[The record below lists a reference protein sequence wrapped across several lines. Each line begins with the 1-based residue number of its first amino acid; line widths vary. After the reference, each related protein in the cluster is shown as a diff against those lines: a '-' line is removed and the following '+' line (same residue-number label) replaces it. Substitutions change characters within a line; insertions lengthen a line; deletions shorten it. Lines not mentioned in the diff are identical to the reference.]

1 MAKYKRIFEDNYS
14 YFFTVVTHNRKAI
27 LIDNIDKLRES
38 FRLSKSKYDYEI
50 EAIVILPD
58 HFHMI
63 LTPKVAKDYPKII
76 SHIKRSFLYGL
87 DQNLKNSAKIDLSS
101 SKLKRQH
108 SGIWQSRYYEHTIR
122 DEKDFKIRF
131 DYIHF
136 NPVKHK
142 LVSKVKD
149 WEYSSFHKYVKIG
162 WYDSAWGDFGEDV
175 EFE

>member
-1 MAKYKRIFEDNYS
+1 MANYKRIFEDNYS
-14 YFFTVVTHNRKAI
+14 YFFTIVTHNRMPI
-27 LIDNIDKLRES
+27 LIDNKDLLRES
-38 FRLSKSKYDYEI
+38 FRLSKSKYAYEL
-50 EAIVILPD
+50 EAVVILPD

-63 LTPKVAKDYPKII
+63 LTPKIARDYPKII

-87 DQNLKNSAKIDLSS
+87 DKNLKKSAKTALSR
-101 SKLKRQH
+101 SKSKREH

-136 NPVKHK
+136 NPVKHQ
-142 LVSKVKD
+142 LVSKVND
-149 WEYSSFHKYVKIG
+149 WSYSSFHKYVKMG
-162 WYDSAWGDFGEDV
+162 WYDSAWGNFDENI

>member
-1 MAKYKRIFEDNYS
+1 VFGVYGQLLN
-14 YFFTVVTHNRKAI
+14 
-27 LIDNIDKLRES
+27 NIDLLRES
-38 FRLSKSKYDYEI
+38 FRLSRSKYNYKI
-50 EAIVILPD
+50 EAIVILPE

-63 LTPKVAKDYPKII
+63 ITPKIAKDYPKII

-87 DQNLKNSAKIDLSS
+87 DKDLKNSAKIDLSS

-108 SGIWQSRYYEHTIR
+108 SGIWQSRYHEHTIR

-142 LVSKVKD
+142 LVSKVND
-149 WEYSSFHKYVKIG
+149 WEYSSFHKYIKMG
-162 WYDSAWGDFGEDV
+162 WYDSSWCDFDENL